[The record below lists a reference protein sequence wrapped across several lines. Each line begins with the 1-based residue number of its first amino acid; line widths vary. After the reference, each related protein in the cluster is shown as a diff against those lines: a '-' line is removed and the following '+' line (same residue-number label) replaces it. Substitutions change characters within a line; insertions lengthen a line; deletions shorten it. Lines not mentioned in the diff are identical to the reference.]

1 MKQNPRIAA
10 LKGWVQEQ
18 HISEEMTKQYAKE
31 FQKNKPF
38 PHLLITNFLQP
49 KQVPFLLNAVQKQ
62 EFEKKES
69 DLFSFSQTKDL
80 SKSTAF
86 VLSSLHTMFTS
97 SYFFKWLQEVSGI
110 PKLKAQVDLHGT
122 CFAQRDHLLPHD
134 DMFNDRKL
142 AYILYLS
149 SLSKKEGGALEFF
162 SVTADNQPVKVV
174 ASYPPIENSFM
185 IFLVSRKSFH
195 QVTEVVAD
203 KKRFAL
209 GGWFHG

>member
-1 MKQNPRIAA
+1 MKQNPRLAA
-10 LKGWVQEQ
+10 LKGWIQEQ
-18 HISEEMTKQYAKE
+18 HLSEAASKEYAKQ

-38 PHLLITNFLQP
+38 PHLLIKNFLHQ
-49 KQVPFLLNAVQKQ
+49 KQVSFLLHAVQKQ
-62 EFEKKES
+62 KFEKKES

-97 SYFFKWLQEVSGI
+97 SYFFKWLQEISGI
-110 PKLKAQVDLHGT
+110 PKLKTRVDLHGT
-122 CFAQRDHLLPHD
+122 CFSQTDHLLPHD
-134 DMFNDRKL
+134 DVLDDRKL

-149 SLSKKEGGALEFF
+149 TLSKKDGGALEFF
-162 SVTADNQPVKVV
+162 SVTADNQPVKIV

-185 IFLVSRKSFH
+185 IFFVNRKSFH

>member
-1 MKQNPRIAA
+1 MRQNPRIAA

-18 HISEEMTKQYAKE
+18 HFSEAMIKQYIAQ
-31 FQKNKPF
+31 FQKNTPF
-38 PHLLITNFLQP
+38 PHLLIKDFLQP
-49 KQVPFLLNAVQKQ
+49 KQVPFLLNALQKQ

-97 SYFFKWLQEVSGI
+97 SYFFKWLQEISSI

-122 CFAQRDHLLPHD
+122 CFSPTEHLLPHD
-134 DMFNDRKL
+134 DLLDDRKL

-162 SVTADNQPVKVV
+162 SVSTDNQPIKVV

-185 IFLVSRKSFH
+185 IFFVSRKSFH
-195 QVTEVVAD
+195 QVTEIVAD